1 MLQEKQLAI
10 TGKTDYHMF
19 LNFRDLYI
27 LKTTIAGKT
36 QYLIMEPALHHA
48 VNYSIPQS
56 PQLASLPMLPH
67 LNEEAHIE
75 KMGRDLAAAFSHF
88 TYVQSAGQSVQFVV
102 TDLKGMMIA

>member
-27 LKTTIAGKT
+27 LKTTLAGKI

-48 VNYSIPQS
+48 VNYSLPQNTPLLSS
-56 PQLASLPMLPH
+56 PTFPQ
-67 LNEEAHIE
+67 
-75 KMGRDLAAAFSHF
+75 
-88 TYVQSAGQSVQFVV
+88 
-102 TDLKGMMIA
+102 